1 MWWCFRKD
9 PYIYVSRKTPSLNSP
24 RMLSPPGTVCTN
36 THQCWTLYTLIS
48 LSSSS
53 AKGQVVVWYCNFPP
67 VCGQTNKHKPHNE
80 KEQGVMGKFHSRFQ
94 EVATFPSFSF
104 LRKIESVE
112 GEQISFHKG
121 FRQLQTAKM
130 TKNWNNYRK
139 VGNSEPVCTTCQV
152 WNIWRFSRD
161 EFTAIQLTD

>member
-1 MWWCFRKD
+1 MGK
-9 PYIYVSRKTPSLNSP
+9 
-24 RMLSPPGTVCTN
+24 
-36 THQCWTLYTLIS
+36 
-48 LSSSS
+48 
-53 AKGQVVVWYCNFPP
+53 
-67 VCGQTNKHKPHNE
+67 QTNKNKPHNK

-94 EVATFPSFSF
+94 EVATFPSFRF

-139 VGNSEPVCTTCQV
+139 VGTQSLSAQLAKCE
-152 WNIWRFSRD
+152 IYKGSLEISLREFS
-161 EFTAIQLTD
+161 